1 MASVYYDLIDELRS
15 KLKKKN
21 IDFVTMVN
29 LINNLDY
36 DKIRKIIAIERQ
48 IQENDKII
56 HNLIINQE
64 YNKIFDITDDEREDI
79 LINDKEYNAIHVLI
93 TKIIAERENIGNAM
107 EKKLNDLLWL
117 NERLVQF
124 GEQPQ
129 LSKTKALKVLK
140 AKVFINIYD
149 LAAENYTARTT
160 KKKLVEQLRKH
171 PEKRYPLQHAKE
183 HITLKWFLINAYIK
197 MFNN

>member
-1 MASVYYDLIDELRS
+1 MASIYYELIDELKT
-15 KLKKKN
+15 KLKKKS

-36 DKIRKIIAIERQ
+36 DKIRKLIAIERQ

-64 YNKIFDITDDEREDI
+64 YNKIFDITDDEREAI

-93 TKIIAERENIGNAM
+93 AKIVKERERIGNVM

-140 AKVFINIYD
+140 KKVFINIYD
-149 LAAENYTARTT
+149 LAAEKYEMRTT
-160 KKKLVEQLRKH
+160 RQKLIEQLRNY
-171 PEKRYPLQHAKE
+171 PEKRFPLWLAKK
-183 HITLKWFLINAYIK
+183 HKLLTSFLTSYRSKA
-197 MFNN
+197 

>member
-29 LINNLDY
+29 LINSQAY
-36 DKIRKIIAIERQ
+36 DKIRKLIAIERQ

-64 YNKIFDITDDEREDI
+64 YNKIFDITDEAI

-93 TKIIAERENIGNAM
+93 AKIVAQRENIGYAM
-107 EKKLNDLLWL
+107 EKKLNDLAWL
-117 NERLVQF
+117 NKMLVLF

-129 LSKTKALKVLK
+129 PSKTKALKVLK
-140 AKVFINIYD
+140 TKVFINIYD
-149 LAAENYTARTT
+149 LAAEKYEMRTT
-160 KKKLVEQLRKH
+160 KQKLIEQLRNY
-171 PEKRYPLQHAKE
+171 PEKRFPLANAKKYK
-183 HITLKWFLINAYIK
+183 TLKWFLINALMK
-197 MFNN
+197 

>member
-1 MASVYYDLIDELRS
+1 MASVYEDLIDELRE
-15 KLKKKN
+15 KLNNKH
-21 IDFVTMVN
+21 IDFVTIVK

-64 YNKIFDITDDEREDI
+64 YNKIFDITDDEREAI

-93 TKIIAERENIGNAM
+93 TKIIAERENIGDTM

-140 AKVFINIYD
+140 RKVFINIYD
-149 LAAENYTARTT
+149 LAAEKYERRTT
-160 KKKLVEQLRKH
+160 KQNLIAQLRNY
-171 PEKRYPLQHAKE
+171 PEKRYPLQIAKK
-183 HITLKWFLINAYIK
+183 HITLECFLTSYRSKA
-197 MFNN
+197 

>member
-29 LINNLDY
+29 LINSQDY
-36 DKIRKIIAIERQ
+36 DKIRKLIAIERQ

-64 YNKIFDITDDEREDI
+64 YNKIFDITDEAI

-107 EKKLNDLLWL
+107 EKNLNDLLWL

-129 LSKTKALKVLK
+129 LSKIKALKVLK

-149 LAAENYTARTT
+149 LIAENYAARTT
-160 KKKLVEQLRKH
+160 KKKLIEQLRKY
-171 PEKRYPLQHAKE
+171 PEKRFPLATAKKYK
-183 HITLKWFLINAYIK
+183 TLKWFLINALMK
-197 MFNN
+197 